1 MCSLKVTQI
10 YGRFFNFRAAIYSMA
25 MQPLAAPDSFF
36 PLAAM
41 KNSVVIVFSS
51 LAQIYNTLDRF
62 TILETDME
70 INKQKSVWA
79 IVKL

>member
-1 MCSLKVTQI
+1 MGGSLTLGLPFILWLCSLWLLQI
-10 YGRFFNFRAAIYSMA
+10 
-25 MQPLAAPDSFF
+25 PF

-62 TILETDME
+62 TIFETDKE

-79 IVKL
+79 IVKF